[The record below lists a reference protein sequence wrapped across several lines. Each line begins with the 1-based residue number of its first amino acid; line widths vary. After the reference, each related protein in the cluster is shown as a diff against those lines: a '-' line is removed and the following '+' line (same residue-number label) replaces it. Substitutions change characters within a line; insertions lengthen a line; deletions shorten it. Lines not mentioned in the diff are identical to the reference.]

1 LTVDLD
7 RFVAVK
13 STEGSFLGRLC
24 WYTVPEDIWVSRD
37 ELERKF
43 QDCGLKPEWMP
54 KPIRPSDAFRR
65 ASALLQ
71 RKNIE
76 IVKDELYANI
86 LVREVASSREE
97 IERHLIWETVDSSQ
111 KHLSYR
117 RVATLRLEKA
127 AGNTASAVAEL
138 AAPAEVMYG
147 CDHFGETYDH
157 CLTHYDGNGI
167 RKCVGQIV
175 YALMATAVRP
185 SGAVYFVP
193 EKYARD
199 LSRMG
204 RLTKELGAEYFEI
217 PLMDAQDTRDM
228 VVRNFI
234 HQTSSMIES
243 LAEVLKDP
251 KATRGK
257 CLGALDQSKHL
268 IEQVKEYKSILQ
280 VNMADLE
287 EKIKLLGLQ
296 AMTLIEKTQE
306 LKTQDGVTGVA
317 DC

>member
-1 LTVDLD
+1 MIADLD

-13 STEGSFLGRLC
+13 NAEGSFLGRLC

-37 ELERKF
+37 ELERRFKAS
-43 QDCGLKPEWMP
+43 GLKEEWLP
-54 KPIRPSDAFRR
+54 NPIRPSDAFRR

-71 RKNIE
+71 KKNIE

-86 LVREVASSREE
+86 LVREVASNREE

-117 RVATLRLEKA
+117 QVATLRLEKT
-127 AGNTASAVAEL
+127 AGNTASAIAEL
-138 AAPAEVMYG
+138 AAPAEVSYS

-157 CLTHYDGNGI
+157 CLAHYDGNGI
-167 RKCVGQIV
+167 RKCVSQIV

-185 SGAVYFVP
+185 SGAVYFVL
-193 EKYARD
+193 EKYAEE

-234 HQTSSMIES
+234 NQTGSMIQS

-251 KATRGK
+251 KVTRGK
-257 CLGALDQSKHL
+257 CLGALDQSKRL
-268 IEQVKEYKSILQ
+268 TEQVKEYKSILQ
-280 VNMADLE
+280 VNMTDLE
-287 EKIKLLGLQ
+287 ERIKLLGLQ
-296 AMTLIEKTQE
+296 AMTLVEKAQE
-306 LKTQDGVTGVA
+306 LKTKDAAIGAAGY
-317 DC
+317 